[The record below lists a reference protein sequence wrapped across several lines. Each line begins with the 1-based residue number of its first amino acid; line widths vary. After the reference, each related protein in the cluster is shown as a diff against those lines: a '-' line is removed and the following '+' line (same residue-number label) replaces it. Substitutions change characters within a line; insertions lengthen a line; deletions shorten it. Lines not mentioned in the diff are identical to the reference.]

1 MKRWILGLIFV
12 LALFL
17 RVWNLSQV
25 PEAIDEDEMALGYY
39 GYSLFVNQSDE
50 YGNKFPLYFESA
62 GDYKYGLYSY
72 FAAIPVGI
80 LGLNPFST
88 RIVAALAGSLSVVA
102 IYFLALE
109 ILKKEKFALLSAFV
123 LAVAPTH
130 IHFSRVAYNN
140 VLGAL
145 FAITSIIFLMR
156 WLRKGGRKNT
166 ILILVFYILAILSYQ
181 AYRVYMP
188 IVLVLIPLILYKK
201 VPKERRTKVLL
212 LVIVSIAIVAF
223 SFISP
228 KSRARSQDFS
238 LLYNKPKLIEQFTED
253 NKAGTSLFMTRVFH
267 NKIVSAGLG
276 FLSRYMAYFDPEFL
290 FVQTTSG
297 AERHSIPDVGL
308 LYLIEAPLF
317 LLGLLSLSLLLNKE
331 KKLIPLALLFAG
343 PVAASLVIE
352 TRSTTRAI
360 IIVYAYVFII
370 ALGIYSISNIK
381 KWGKYV
387 LPLVLVAYFFN
398 FLYISHQYLVHKKYH
413 HPWHSDVGLKEMVE
427 AVNNNYDDYSNIVM
441 SGGHYISYL
450 FYNEVHPKE
459 FIEKSDFAP
468 LALANGVRVT
478 KFDKI
483 IFNMPYE
490 CPPAGK
496 KGTLYVCFGYQVP
509 QNASVVE
516 VIRFRDEQ
524 PAIILVEFLPLSE
537 RDLLMAL
544 PERLEYNK
552 EVDLRFKEGLLPDT
566 YENYW
571 PITK

>member
-17 RVWNLSQV
+17 RVWNLAQV

-39 GYSLFVNQSDE
+39 GYSLLVNQTDE

-88 RIVAALAGSLSVVA
+88 RIVAALAGALSVVA

-156 WLRKGGRKNT
+156 WLRKESRKNT
-166 ILILVFYILAILSYQ
+166 ILTLAFYVLAIFSYQ

-188 IVLVLIPLILYKK
+188 IVFIFLSLVLYKK
-201 VPKERRTKVLL
+201 IPEKRRFKALL
-212 LVIVSIAIVAF
+212 LVVLSIVVVAF
-223 SFISP
+223 SLVSP

-238 LLYNKPKLIEQFTED
+238 LLFNKPKLIEQFTED
-253 NKAGTSLFMTRVFH
+253 NRAGTPLILTRAFH

-276 FLSRYMAYFDPEFL
+276 IFSRYTSYFDPEFL

-297 AERHSIPDVGL
+297 TERHSIPDVGL

-317 LLGLLSLSLLLNKE
+317 LLGLLSLFLLLRKE
-331 KKLIPLALLFAG
+331 KKYIPLVLLLAG

-352 TRSTTRAI
+352 SRSTTRAI
-360 IIVYAYVFII
+360 IIVYAYALII
-370 ALGIYSISNIK
+370 ALGIYFISNIK
-381 KWGKYV
+381 KWGKYA
-387 LPLVLVAYFFN
+387 LPLVLVAYLFN

-413 HPWHSDVGLKEMVE
+413 HPWYSDVGLKEMVE
-427 AVNNNYDDYSNIVM
+427 AVNNNYDNYSNIVM
-441 SGGHYISYL
+441 SGGHYIPYL
-450 FYNEVHPKE
+450 FYNKVHPEE

-468 LALANGVRVT
+468 QALANGVRVT

-483 IFNMPYE
+483 IFNMPFE

-496 KGTLYVCFGYQVP
+496 EDTLYVCFGYQVP
-509 QNASVVE
+509 KNANVVE
-516 VIRFRDEQ
+516 VIRYRDEQ
-524 PAIILVEFLPLSE
+524 PAIILVDFLPLTE
-537 RDLLMAL
+537 RDLLMVL

-566 YENYW
+566 YESYW

>member
-1 MKRWILGLIFV
+1 MKRWILGIIFV

-17 RVWNLSQV
+17 RVWNLAQV

-39 GYSLFVNQSDE
+39 GYSLLVNQSDE

-88 RIVAALAGSLSVVA
+88 RIMAALAGALSVIA

-109 ILKKEKFALLSAFV
+109 VLKKEKFALISAFV

-145 FAITSIIFLMR
+145 FAITAIIYLIR
-156 WLRKGGRKNT
+156 WLSKGGRKNT
-166 ILILVFYILAILSYQ
+166 VLTLAFYVLAILSYQ

-188 IVLVLIPLILYKK
+188 IVFIFLSLALYKRVDK
-201 VPKERRTKVLL
+201 NRRVKVLL
-212 LVIVSIAIVAF
+212 LAVLAVVVVAL
-223 SFISP
+223 SLVSP

-238 LLYNKPKLIEQFTED
+238 LLYNKPKLTEQFTED
-253 NKAGTSLFMTRVFH
+253 NIAGTPLFLTRVFH

-276 FLSRYMAYFDPEFL
+276 FFSRYTTYFDPQFL
-290 FVQTTSG
+290 FSQTTSRT
-297 AERHSIPDVGL
+297 ERHSIPDMGL

-317 LLGLLSLSLLLNKE
+317 LLGLLSLFLLLKKE
-331 KKLIPLALLFAG
+331 SRLIPLILLFAG
-343 PVAASLVIE
+343 PLAASLVIE
-352 TRSTTRAI
+352 SRSTTRAI
-360 IIVYAYVFII
+360 IIVYAYALII
-370 ALGIYSISNIK
+370 ALGIYSIANTK
-381 KWGKYV
+381 KLGKY
-387 LPLVLVAYFFN
+387 LFPLILVAYFFN
-398 FLYISHQYLVHKKYH
+398 FLYFSHQYLVHKKYH
-413 HPWHSDVGLKEMVE
+413 HPWNSDVGLKEMVE
-427 AVNNNYDDYSNIVM
+427 AVNNNYDNYSNIVM
-441 SGGHYISYL
+441 SGGHYIPYL
-450 FYNEVHPKE
+450 FYNKVHPEE

-468 LALANGVRVT
+468 QALTNGVKVT
-478 KFDKI
+478 RFDKI
-483 IFNMPYE
+483 IFNMPFE

-496 KGTLYVCFGYQVP
+496 INTLYVCFGYQVP
-509 QNASVVE
+509 KNANVVE
-516 VIRFRDEQ
+516 VIRFRDGQ
-524 PAIILVEFLPLSE
+524 PAIILVEFLPVAKRGS
-537 RDLLMAL
+537 LMAL

-552 EVDLRFKEGLLPDT
+552 EGDLRFKEGLLPDT

-571 PITK
+571 PITE